1 MDLPAAQT
9 DFASQVKVRSRPG
22 RRQSPGHA
30 TLMLVLATLFW
41 GLSFPLAKNWQENT
55 ANCPGG
61 PITGS
66 LTLIGVRT
74 ILALLVF
81 AIFRPSLF
89 RLPTRREFA
98 LGLLLG
104 FGNFVGSFCQL
115 LGLSWTTP
123 AISGFITS
131 LSSAWVPLLILF
143 CFRIP
148 IARPTL
154 WGICFGIAGA
164 AVLEIDI
171 SSGWSIGAG
180 EVLTLVCSI
189 VFAFVILGIDRFGR
203 RIESTHL
210 TVGFVAM
217 TGLPGLILAPLLAA
231 RAEGATPWL
240 SWLGAALSS
249 PVLLV
254 DIVLLTLLCTV
265 LAYLWMATYQP
276 RVPASRAALLYLLE
290 PVFASVFSFAW
301 MYDTLSVRLLLGGGL
316 ILFGNLLVEIP
327 RWLRRLRQS
336 AKSKGDEEST

>member
-1 MDLPAAQT
+1 VDLPVAQA
-9 DFASQVKVRSRPG
+9 DFASQVQVRPRSRQQ
-22 RRQSPGHA
+22 QSPGHA

-55 ANCPGG
+55 ADCPGG
-61 PITGS
+61 PITAS
-66 LTLIGVRT
+66 STLIGVRT
-74 ILALLVF
+74 VLALLIF
-81 AIFRPSLF
+81 AVFRPSLF
-89 RLPTRREFA
+89 RLPTRREFG

-104 FGNFVGSFCQL
+104 FANFIGSFCQL

-123 AISGFITS
+123 AVSGFITS
-131 LSSAWVPLLILF
+131 LSSAWVPLLIF
-143 CFRIP
+143 SCFRIP

-171 SSGWSIGAG
+171 SSGWRIGAG

-217 TGLPGLILAPLLAA
+217 TGLPGLLLAPVLAS
-231 RAEGATPWL
+231 RAQGATAWL
-240 SWLGAALSS
+240 SWLGSALSS

-254 DIVLLTLLCTV
+254 DMVLLTLLCTV

-290 PVFASVFSFAW
+290 PVFASLFSFAW
-301 MYDTLSVRLLLGGGL
+301 MYDTLSLRLLLGGGL

-327 RWLRRLRQS
+327 RWLRRLRQPR
-336 AKSKGDEEST
+336 KPDEDEEQT